1 MTDGTQV
8 TVSVLGK
15 SYTLEST
22 GERNPD
28 YVRQVAQLVDDKVR
42 TLGPTQT
49 SPVQTAV
56 LAGLVLVDELLKLRA
71 EYDTAESDIAQRT
84 SRLASSLGSI
94 FRETPVTGEPSN

>member
-22 GERNPD
+22 AARNET
-28 YVRQVAQLVDDKVR
+28 YVREVAQLVDDKVR
-42 TLGPTQT
+42 TMGPTQT

-56 LAGLVLVDELLKLRA
+56 LAGLELVDELLKLRA
-71 EYDTAESDIAQRT
+71 EYASAESDIAQRT

-94 FRETPVTGEPSN
+94 FRETSVTGKPSN